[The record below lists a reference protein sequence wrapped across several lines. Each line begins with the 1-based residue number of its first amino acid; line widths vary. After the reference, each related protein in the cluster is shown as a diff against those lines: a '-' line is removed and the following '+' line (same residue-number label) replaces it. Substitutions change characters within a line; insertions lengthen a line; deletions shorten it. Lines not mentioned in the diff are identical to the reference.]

1 MSPPKFWTVS
11 CVEAAAPNVPSISG
25 RVVGVAVK
33 FHSKMDM
40 RKTHPRDAFANTI
53 AKSVRTERNSN

>member
-1 MSPPKFWTVS
+1 VK
-11 CVEAAAPNVPSISG
+11 G
-25 RVVGVAVK
+25 GVGVAVK

-53 AKSVRTERNSN
+53 AKSVRAEQNAN